1 MPKILH
7 VAETVKGGISTVI
20 SSLVKAEFDTYC
32 IIPYNQASCLDA
44 RDVKIFGYS
53 GGGRGLYLIY
63 SMCFQTLFLVR
74 KLKPDIVHLH
84 SSFSL
89 ICAPFLKLFFRK
101 LKVVYQP
108 HGVYYDPNVP
118 RSALKLGLIRF
129 VEKLLVLFVDQVI
142 SISEYEMSLLQDV
155 HSNTKLVLLKNSA
168 APSRIDFESQRVRN
182 GYLFVGRLDEQK
194 GIDELL
200 RFWAQMGPADV
211 LNVVGDAVR
220 SEFFYTVSSNVKFHG
235 WVSSSQLDEF
245 YSSAKAVVVPSR
257 WEGFGLVVIEAYRN
271 GTPVIASDRGA
282 LPELVKE
289 GVTGYIFPFDR
300 FDTGLSSRL
309 NELPS
314 RGDVE
319 KMYES
324 CFKEYVD
331 HYSIEGY
338 VKKYEHLMEELLYVS

>member
-1 MPKILH
+1 MKILH
-7 VAETVKGGISTVI
+7 VAETVKGGIATVI
-20 SSLVKAEFDTYC
+20 SNLVKAEFDTYC

-44 RDVKIFGYS
+44 SDVKIFGYS

-63 SMCFQTLFLVR
+63 SMCFQTLFVVR
-74 KLKPDIVHLH
+74 KVKPDIVHLH

-101 LKVVYQP
+101 LKIVYQP

-118 RSALKLGLIRF
+118 RRALKLGLIRS
-129 VEKLLVLFVDQVI
+129 VEKLLVFFIDEVI
-142 SISEYEMSLLQDV
+142 SISEYELSLLQKV
-155 HSNTKLVLLKNSA
+155 HTNTELVLLKNSA
-168 APSRIDFESQRVRN
+168 SQSNIDFESKRARS

-194 GIDELL
+194 GIDELI
-200 RFWAQMGPADV
+200 RFWSQMGPTDV
-211 LNVVGDAVR
+211 LNIVGDAVR
-220 SEFFYTVSSNVKFHG
+220 SEFSYTVSNNVKFHG
-235 WVSSSQLDEF
+235 WVSSSQLDKF
-245 YSSAKAVVVPSR
+245 YASAKAVIVPSR

-300 FDTGLSSRL
+300 FDAGLSSRL
-309 NELPS
+309 NELSS
-314 RGDVE
+314 RGDIE

-324 CFKEYVD
+324 CFREYVNY
-331 HYSIEGY
+331 YSIDSY